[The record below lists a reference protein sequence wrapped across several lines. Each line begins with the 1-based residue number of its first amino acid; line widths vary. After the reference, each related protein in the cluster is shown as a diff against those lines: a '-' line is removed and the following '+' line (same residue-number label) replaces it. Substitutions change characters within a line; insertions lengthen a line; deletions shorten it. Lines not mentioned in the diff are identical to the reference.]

1 MKDKFIT
8 YLDFVRNVPAG
19 GADEKVETDQVF
31 KVQEQAR
38 HGVELIGQPEIGE
51 GDVMKGGREDAEK
64 NLDGP
69 KPGSMIEDGKGV
81 EEEGDHDDDDGE
93 GMNVDGYAQGGK
105 MRHDEEEKRRAPDDG
120 QLTSDLHVFP
130 RVQMIARIQLE
141 YQDVVDAVMSPPV
154 RVERQKSDIH
164 DDEQR
169 SPVHV

>member
-1 MKDKFIT
+1 MNRGSRRHRRRPDRRRVERRLAD
-8 YLDFVRNVPAG
+8 LDFVRNVPAG

-93 GMNVDGYAQGGK
+93 GMNVDGYAQGRK
-105 MRHDEEEKRRAPDDG
+105 M
-120 QLTSDLHVFP
+120 
-130 RVQMIARIQLE
+130 
-141 YQDVVDAVMSPPV
+141 
-154 RVERQKSDIH
+154 
-164 DDEQR
+164 
-169 SPVHV
+169 